1 VRARAAIVGVVLIP
15 IGLALIGLACR
26 REEPAPVAS
35 TAIPSSSASI
45 APSSSAA
52 GVPSYAGKYDS
63 TEGPA
68 TLTQNGFDVTI
79 SYEGG
84 HADCTANETSLVC
97 EWHEGQD
104 YGLARLKRVGGGK
117 LVGTWGTGKSETSGG
132 EWTFVPVAP
141 SP

>member
-1 VRARAAIVGVVLIP
+1 LDDDHGVRAAIVGVVLIP
-15 IGLALIGLACR
+15 IGLACR

-35 TAIPSSSASI
+35 TTPSSSSASI
-45 APSSSAA
+45 APSSSAS

-79 SYEGG
+79 TYDGG
-84 HADCTANETSLVC
+84 RADCTAQETSLVC

-104 YGLARLKRVGGGK
+104 YGLARLRRVGGGK

-132 EWTFVPVAP
+132 EWSFVPVNAP
-141 SP
+141 TQ